1 MAEEPKYDVIIIGG
15 GAAGLAASIY
25 SVRAMLKTL
34 VIERMAIGGQIL
46 YTGEIENYPGFPES
60 IPGPDLAMLYEK
72 QASRFGV
79 EFEYDTITRLELD
92 GPVKKV
98 IGEEGEY
105 TAKAVIITS
114 GGEHNKLEV
123 PGEEEFAGRGV
134 SYCATCDGN
143 FFRDQD
149 VTVVGGG
156 DAAMDEGLYLTR
168 MASSVTVV
176 HRREELR
183 ASKILQKRAFDNP
196 KMSFV
201 WNSAI
206 KEIKGN
212 GDVKSI
218 VLENLKTG
226 EVSEQDT
233 NGVFVYIGFHPINE
247 FMIGSVDLDAAG
259 HVVTDIQMNTSVP
272 GVFAAGDV
280 RTFSERQLAN
290 AVGDGVAITKVPRS
304 FRGTFFG
311 SSVSP

>member
-1 MAEEPKYDVIIIGG
+1 MAEEAKYDVVIIGG

-25 SVRAMLKTL
+25 AVRAMMKTL
-34 VIERMAIGGQIL
+34 VIERQAIGGQIL
-46 YTGEIENYPGFPES
+46 YTGDIENYPGFPEP
-60 IPGPDLAMLYEK
+60 IGGPELAMLYEK
-72 QASRFGV
+72 QALRFGV
-79 EFEYDTITRLELD
+79 EFVYDTITRLDLD
-92 GPVKKV
+92 GPIKKV
-98 IGEEGEY
+98 IGEEAEY
-105 TAKAVIITS
+105 TAKTVIITS

-168 MASSVTVV
+168 MTNSVTVV

-183 ASKILQKRAFDNP
+183 ASKILQKRAFENP

-218 VLENLKTG
+218 VLEDLKTG
-226 EVSEQDT
+226 EVSERET

-247 FMIGSVDLDAAG
+247 FMIGAVDLDGAG
-259 HVVTDIQMNTSVP
+259 HVVTDIQMQASVP

-280 RTFSERQLAN
+280 RTFSDRQLAN
-290 AVGDGVAITKVPRS
+290 AVGDGVAAALSAYRYIS
-304 FRGTFFG
+304 EG
-311 SSVSP
+311 

>member
-1 MAEEPKYDVIIIGG
+1 MVEEAKYDVIIIGG

-34 VIERMAIGGQIL
+34 VIERQAIGGQIL
-46 YTGEIENYPGFPES
+46 YTGDIENYPGFSEPVA
-60 IPGPDLAMLYEK
+60 GPDLVAQFEK
-72 QASRFGV
+72 QATRFGV
-79 EFEYDTITRLELD
+79 EFKYDTIKGLELD
-92 GPVKKV
+92 GPIKNL
-98 IGEEGEY
+98 IGEESEY

-123 PGEEEFAGRGV
+123 PGEQEFSGRGV

-149 VTVVGGG
+149 VTIVGGG

-168 MASSVTVV
+168 MTKSVTVV

-183 ASKILQKRAFDNP
+183 ASKILQERAFANP
-196 KMSFV
+196 KMNFV

-206 KEIKGN
+206 TEIKGD

-226 EVSEQDT
+226 EITEQVTD
-233 NGVFVYIGFHPINE
+233 GVFVYIGFHPIND
-247 FMIGSVDLDAAG
+247 FMIGAIDLDPAG
-259 HVVTDIQMNTSVP
+259 HVVTDIQMQTSVP

-280 RTFSERQLAN
+280 RTFSDRQLAN
-290 AVGDGVAITKVPRS
+290 AVGDGVAAALAAYRY
-304 FRGTFFG
+304 
-311 SSVSP
+311 VSEG